1 MKRFLPFSKAVIHR
15 GLLGK
20 ILLCAASLLMA
31 VSLQAQ
37 TRAYK
42 ITGSVKDAKGAQRGV
57 TVRIDR
63 TSFGGVSDP
72 QGNYTVSANLAP
84 GKYTVV
90 VAAIN
95 YKQFRR
101 QITLGDDNS
110 VSLDVKLEEDITR
123 MDEVVVTGTSAASS
137 RKTLGN
143 SIGAVNAKDVQLT
156 GANAIDAAMAGKVA
170 GVQIQQNSGNPAGGV
185 SVRLRG
191 TNTFSGSADPLY
203 IVDGV
208 LINNDSREV
217 LDLGGYAQ
225 NRLVDI
231 NPNDIERIEVLKG
244 AAAAAIYGARANN
257 GVVQIFTKRGAI
269 GAPTVTFSTRV
280 NTDDLRQKIAWNQE
294 PLRRLVRAG
303 RPDSVVAVNDD
314 GTPVQRYDLQ
324 DLIFRRAWGVD
335 NHISVAGGSQGT
347 KYFLSANQTANEG
360 IVRGSS
366 FNRAGAR
373 VRVEQVLSDNLTAS
387 LGVNY
392 TNSSSREVPN
402 GGLNEPYGALTGF
415 IFAQNN
421 IDPRPR
427 DGVYPQLSP
436 PAVVTRTNPLEA
448 IDRFDFTNT
457 TSRFIGDF
465 QLNYTPIQGLNVN
478 YTFGFDTYSQL
489 GSALIPRNTTTPGY
503 PGGLGRRGIYN
514 VGQVNND
521 VNIVYTADLSE
532 NIKTTTQ
539 LGGTMQY
546 ERRELVRVQSE
557 QLSPVTSVASSGAIG
572 QNLLDSR
579 EELALYGA
587 FLQESIDINGT
598 FFLIGAIRMDASS
611 VFGPENRFQ
620 FFPKVSGSALISE
633 FWKESELGKI
643 IPVAKLRGAWG
654 QSGGLTAIGPYT
666 RFTNYA
672 PVNYSGIPGLIVPTQ
687 LGSTAVRPERQTELE
702 IGADVAFLENRI
714 GIEFSYYD
722 KVTNDLLLNRTL
734 APSTGFTN
742 FLTNVGVLTS
752 RGIELLVR
760 AVPVETEDFK
770 WTITGI
776 YNQNR
781 SVISGVEGGFLQITD
796 GFGQVAVVN
805 GQQLGVFR
813 TFYGARN
820 PDGSYLLTPDS
831 LRNAAGVATG
841 LNPARGL
848 PQRERGILNPD
859 GTVTPQRDANGQP
872 SGIQLQKVVGDPNP
886 DFTLSFIN
894 EFVIGKLSLRVQ
906 IDGMYGQDVFNFT
919 RRVGVSQN
927 YGGLAEYGVELRDN
941 FPTRRQGGLPLGWN
955 QALFGLLGDFV
966 EDGSFTRL
974 REVAISYEI
983 TPENFLNIRSARLT
997 LAGRNLFLLTR
1008 YSGWDPEVN
1017 TGGQRTAVRGF
1028 DFVEV
1033 PLPRSFSFGLQLTF

>member
-1 MKRFLPFSKAVIHR
+1 MKNILPIPRKQSLMRFAWIFLMCLLP
-15 GLLGK
+15 LGA
-20 ILLCAASLLMA
+20 LA
-31 VSLQAQ
+31 LQAQ

-42 ITGSVKDAKGAQRGV
+42 ISGSVKDAKGALRGV
-57 TVRIDR
+57 VVRIDK
-63 TSFGGVSDP
+63 TNFGGVSGAD
-72 QGNYTVSANLAP
+72 GAYVINANLAP

-101 QITLGDDNS
+101 QITLGDDSS
-110 VSLDVKLEEDITR
+110 VSLDVKLDEDVTR
-123 MDEVVVTGTSAASS
+123 MDEVVVTSTSAASS

-143 SIGAVNAKDVQLT
+143 SIGAVNAKDVQNT
-156 GANAIDAAMAGKVA
+156 GANAIDAAMAGKIA

-208 LINNDSREV
+208 IINNDSREV

-257 GVVQIFTKRGAI
+257 GVVQIFTKRGAV

-294 PLRRLVRAG
+294 PLRVIG
-303 RPDSVVAVNDD
+303 GVVVDRNPD

-324 DLIFRRAWGVD
+324 ELIFRRAWGID

-373 VRVEQVLSDNLTAS
+373 LRVEQVLSENLTAS
-387 LGVNY
+387 VGVNY

-448 IDRFDFTNT
+448 IDRFDFTNN

-478 YTFGFDTYSQL
+478 YTLGFDTYSQI
-489 GSALIPRNTTTPGY
+489 GSGLIPRNTTTPGY
-503 PGGLGRRGIYN
+503 PGGIARRGIYN
-514 VGQVNND
+514 VAQINND
-521 VNIVYTADLSE
+521 VNIVYAADLSE
-532 NIKTTTQ
+532 TIKSTTQ

-587 FLQESIDINGT
+587 FLQQSFDINGT
-598 FFLIGAIRMDASS
+598 FFLTGAIRMDASS

-620 FFPKVSGSALISE
+620 FFPKVSGSALVSE
-633 FWKESELGKI
+633 FWKESELAKI

-702 IGADVAFLENRI
+702 VGADLAFLENRI

-760 AVPVETEDFK
+760 AVPVQTDDFK

-820 PDGSYLLTPDS
+820 PDGSYLL
-831 LRNAAGVATG
+831 NAAGF
-841 LNPARGL
+841 
-848 PQRERGILNPD
+848 PQRERGVLNPD
-859 GTVTPQRDANGQP
+859 GSVTTQRDANGQP

-927 YGGLAEYGVELRDN
+927 YGGLAAYGVELRDN
-941 FPTRRQGGLPLGWN
+941 FPTRRQGGVPLGWN

-974 REVAISYEI
+974 REVAVSYEI
-983 TPENFLNIRSARLT
+983 TPENFLNIRTARLT
-997 LAGRNLFLLTR
+997 LAGRNLFLLTN

>member
-1 MKRFLPFSKAVIHR
+1 MKPSLHHFHKSLKIQ
-15 GLLGK
+15 GLLWMICFIGVF
-20 ILLCAASLLMA
+20 A
-31 VSLQAQ
+31 VTAFAQ
-37 TRAYK
+37 PKAYK
-42 ITGSVKDAKGAQRGV
+42 ISGTVSDAKGTLGAI
-57 TVRIDR
+57 TVRIDK
-63 TSFGGVSDP
+63 TPFGAVTDR
-72 QGNYTVSANLAP
+72 QGAYSLNAKLEP
-84 GKYTVV
+84 GKYTVLV
-90 VAAIN
+90 SAIN
-95 YKQFRR
+95 YKSFKKTL
-101 QITLGDDNS
+101 TLGDETAIL
-110 VSLDVKLEEDITR
+110 LDVKLSEDVSR

-156 GANAIDAAMAGKVA
+156 GANAIDAAMAGKIA

-208 LINNDSREV
+208 IINNDSREV

-257 GVVQIFTKRGAI
+257 GVVQIFTKRGSA
-269 GAPTVTFSTRV
+269 GAPTVTFSTRI

-303 RPDSVVAVNDD
+303 RPDSVVAVEDN
-314 GTPVQRYDLQ
+314 GMPVQRYDLQ
-324 DLIFRRAWGVD
+324 DQIFRRAWGID
-335 NHISVAGGSQGT
+335 NYISVAGGSQGT

-366 FNRAGAR
+366 FSRAGAR
-373 VRVEQVLSDNLTAS
+373 LRVEQVLSDNLTAT
-387 LGVNY
+387 LGANY
-392 TNSSSREVPN
+392 TNSFAREVPN

-421 IDPRPR
+421 INPRPR

-436 PAVVTRTNPLEA
+436 PNIVTRTNPLEA
-448 IDRFDFTNT
+448 IDRFDFTNN

-465 QLNYTPIQGLNVN
+465 QLNYTPVQGLSIN
-478 YTFGFDTYSQL
+478 YTLGFDTYSQV
-489 GSALIPRNTTTPGY
+489 GSALIPRNTTTPSY
-503 PGGLGRRGIYN
+503 PGGLGRRGSYN
-514 VGQVNND
+514 VAQVNND
-521 VNIVYTADLSE
+521 INIVYAADIGES
-532 NIKTTTQ
+532 IKTTTQ

-546 ERRELVRVQSE
+546 ERRDLLRVQSE

-587 FLQESIDINGT
+587 FVQESIDINGM
-598 FFLIGAIRMDASS
+598 FFLTGALRMDASS

-620 FFPKVSGSALISE
+620 FFPKVSASALLSE
-633 FWKESELGKI
+633 FWKESELAKI
-643 IPVAKLRGAWG
+643 ISVAKLRGAWG

-702 IGADVAFLENRI
+702 VGADLAFLEDRI
-714 GIEFSYYD
+714 GVEFSYYD
-722 KVTNDLLLNRTL
+722 KVTTDLLLNRSV
-734 APSTGFTN
+734 APTTGFTN
-742 FLTNVGVLTS
+742 FLTNVGTLTS

-760 AVPVETEDFK
+760 AVPVQTEDFK
-770 WTITGI
+770 WSITGI

-781 SVISGVEGGFLQITD
+781 SVINGVEGGFLQIAD

-813 TFYGARN
+813 TFYGARK
-820 PDGSYLLTPDS
+820 PDGTYLL
-831 LRNAAGVATG
+831 NAAGF
-841 LNPARGL
+841 
-848 PQRERGILNPD
+848 PQRERGTINAD
-859 GTVTPQRDANGQP
+859 GTVTVGRDAAGQP
-872 SGIQLQKVVGDPNP
+872 SGVQLQKVVGDPNP

-894 EFVIGKLSLRVQ
+894 EFTLGKLSLRVQ
-906 IDGMYGQDVFNFT
+906 VDGMYGQDVFNFT

-941 FPTRRQGGLPLGWN
+941 FPTRRDGGLPLGWN

-974 REVAISYEI
+974 REVAVSYEI
-983 TPENFLNIRSARLT
+983 IPENFMSIRSARLT
-997 LAGRNLFLLTR
+997 LAGRNLFVLTR

-1017 TGGQRTAVRGF
+1017 TGGQRAAVRGF